1 MNDLYIHDLGTA
13 FRSVAAANLSR
24 PALRYPDGTVV
35 SYGELDHLSDQLA
48 GALLELG
55 VRRQQVVG
63 ILSNKSPRAYASLLA
78 CLKIG
83 AIYTNLDVTSPWTRL
98 EKIVDRCDPTLI
110 LYDDVDPTVLDGLAA
125 QQRRVKALASPEV
138 DELLAGPVQ
147 EKRVGGIELTG
158 ADPAY
163 VMFTSGS
170 TGFPKG
176 AVMSHGNVL
185 NFIRWGQTT
194 FGLTPDDV
202 LTNVNPVYFDN
213 SVFDVYIA
221 LFSGASICPIVAD
234 TMDGPRA
241 IVKTVSRLGCT
252 IWFSV
257 PSFLVYL
264 LTTKALDADDFAAM
278 RCIVFGGEGFP
289 KPKLAKLYQLFASRA
304 RLVNVYGPTE
314 CTCICSA
321 YDITDEDFEEMSN
334 LAPLG
339 RLAPNFDHYIDPLD
353 VHDPDYGEL
362 WLGGPNVGLGY
373 YNDPDR
379 TAAAFLP
386 NPTQTNYRTVMY
398 RTGDL
403 VRRDE
408 QGRLHFK
415 GRADNQIKHMGY
427 RIELEEIEA
436 GLNSLPAV
444 QEAAVVYHSEHGP
457 AGRILAY
464 VAADDTVTQRE
475 ILTALSEVLPP
486 YMLPKKV
493 EIMGQLPKNRNGKID
508 RVSLR
513 GLA

>member
-1 MNDLYIHDLGTA
+1 MTDLYIHDLGTA
-13 FRSVAAANLSR
+13 FRSAAAANLSR
-24 PALRYPDGTVV
+24 PALRYLDGRVV
-35 SYGELDHLSDQLA
+35 TYGELDQLSDQLA

-55 VRRQQVVG
+55 VRPQQVVG
-63 ILSNKSPRAYASLLA
+63 ILSNKSTRAYASIIA
-78 CLKIG
+78 CLKVG

-98 EKIVDRCDPTLI
+98 EKIVDRCDPTLV
-110 LYDDVDPTVLDGLAA
+110 LYDEADPTVLEGLAA
-125 QQRRVKALASPEV
+125 QQRRVKALGSPEI
-138 DELLAGPVQ
+138 DDLLAAPDN
-147 EKRVGGIELTG
+147 ERAKHIEVTG

-163 VMFTSGS
+163 IMFTSGS

-176 AVMSHGNVL
+176 AVMSHDNVL

-194 FGLTPDDV
+194 FGITAEDV

-213 SVFDVYIA
+213 SVFDIYVG

-234 TMDGPRA
+234 QMEGPRA
-241 IVKTVSRLGCT
+241 IVKAVSTLGCT

-264 LTTKALDADDFAAM
+264 LTTKALSADEFGAM

-289 KPKLAKLYQLFASRA
+289 KPKLAKVHELFGSRA

-321 YDITDEDFEEMSN
+321 YDITAEDLKDMSN

-353 VHDPDYGEL
+353 EHDPNYGEL

-379 TAAAFLP
+379 TAAAFVP
-386 NPTQTNYRTVMY
+386 NPVQRSYRTVMY

-408 QGRLHFK
+408 SDQLHFK

-436 GLNSLPAV
+436 GLNSLPPV
-444 QEAAVVYHSEHGP
+444 KEAAVVYNSGIGP

-464 VAADDTVTQRE
+464 VAADQGVTQRD
-475 ILTALSEVLPP
+475 ILTGLSEVLPP

-493 EIMGQLPKNRNGKID
+493 EIMERLPKNRNGKID
-508 RVSLR
+508 RVALKE
-513 GLA
+513 LI

>member
-1 MNDLYIHDLGTA
+1 MTAAYIHDLGTA
-13 FRSVAAANLSR
+13 FRSVAAANRSR
-24 PALRYPDGTVV
+24 PALRYPDGRVV
-35 SYGELDHLSDQLA
+35 SYEELDRLSDQLA
-48 GALLELG
+48 GALFEWG
-55 VRRQQVVG
+55 VRRGQVVG
-63 ILSNKSPRAYASLLA
+63 ILSNKSTRAYASLLA
-78 CLKIG
+78 CLKAG

-98 EKIVDRCDPTLI
+98 EKIVERCDPTLI
-110 LYDDVDPTVLDGLAA
+110 LYDDAEPTVLQGLEA

-138 DELLAGPVQ
+138 DDLLAGFEGEQVT
-147 EKRVGGIELTG
+147 RIEVTG

-194 FGLTPDDV
+194 FGIGPDDV

-213 SVFDVYIA
+213 SVFDVYVA

-234 TMDGPRA
+234 AMDGPKS
-241 IVKTVSRLGCT
+241 IVKAVSDIGCT

-264 LTTKALDADDFAAM
+264 LTTKALEAGDFAAM

-289 KPKLAKLYQLFASRA
+289 KPKLAKLYELYGSRT

-321 YDITDEDFEEMSN
+321 YDIGAKDFTDMGA

-339 RLAPNFDHYIDPLD
+339 RIAPNFDYHIDPLED
-353 VHDPDYGEL
+353 EDPHYGEL

-373 YNDPDR
+373 YNDPER
-379 TAAAFLP
+379 TAAAFVP
-386 NPTQTNYRTVMY
+386 HPKRVHYRTVMY

-408 QGRLHFK
+408 RGWLHFK

-436 GLNSLPAV
+436 GLNSLPV
-444 QEAAVVYHSEHGP
+444 VKEAAVVYQSDRGP
-457 AGRILAY
+457 AGRIIAY
-464 VAADDTVTQRE
+464 VAGDETVTQKD
-475 ILTALSEVLPP
+475 ILAALSEVLPP

-493 EIMGQLPKNRNGKID
+493 NVMERLPKNRNGKID
-508 RVSLR
+508 RVSLK